1 MSRPKGIPKTGGRT
15 KGTPN
20 RISGTLKEWIS
31 SVIDKNRMQFEADIG
46 ELEPK
51 DRVLL
56 IEKLMQYIVPKQAA
70 QKVDI
75 DFDTLSDEQLQNII
89 NKLTDGMT

>member
-46 ELEPK
+46 KLEPK